1 MQVTKKSSPGHPQKK
16 IFINLIEF
24 LKQSL
29 HLKNYSNNTFFGWK
43 TREEKKRKFVRI
55 NVLVEILFVCVVF
68 FFFFETIYIL
78 ILIRHIGGGRRA

>member
-68 FFFFETIYIL
+68 FFLKQYIFSYSFD
-78 ILIRHIGGGRRA
+78 I